1 MQEVSKVKNTSSSA
15 ITVHILAA
23 CSFAYGIFIM
33 AAGSGSFFFLFW
45 IVLALI
51 AEGFLFCLKK
61 NLFRHIPLWIRRIC
75 LSVISLLFAL
85 FLFLEFRIVSDF
97 HPAIN
102 EQQDYLI
109 VLGAQV
115 YNGSVSTILRHRLDA
130 AFDYL
135 VENPETK
142 AIVTGGQ
149 GYNEPYPEAEGMAAY
164 LINRGI
170 SPERIIK
177 EDKADNTVQNI
188 EYSFAMI
195 DPENDRICI
204 VTNQFHVHRAML
216 LAKKA
221 GAQHLSGIGA
231 PSDPLYLLNNMVRE
245 SAALIKDWLIGRI

>member
-1 MQEVSKVKNTSSSA
+1 MKKISSA
-15 ITVHILAA
+15 AAAVHILAA
-23 CSFAYGIFIM
+23 LSFAYGIFIM

-45 IVLALI
+45 IVLAFL
-51 AEGFLFCLKK
+51 AEGFLFCMKK
-61 NLFRHIPLWIRRIC
+61 NLFSRIPSWIRRTC
-75 LSVISLLFAL
+75 LTAFSLLLAL
-85 FLFLEFRIVSDF
+85 FLFLEIRIISDF

-115 YNGSVSTILRHRLDA
+115 YNGRVSTILKHRLDA
-130 AFDYL
+130 AYDYL
-135 VENPETK
+135 IENPDTK

-149 GYNEPYPEAEGMAAY
+149 GFNEPYPEAEGMAAY

-170 SPERIIK
+170 SPDRIIK

-204 VTNQFHVHRAML
+204 VTNQFHVHRALL

-221 GAQHLSGIGA
+221 GAHHLSGIGA

-245 SAALIKDWLIGRI
+245 SAALIKDWLIRRI

>member
-1 MQEVSKVKNTSSSA
+1 MQEVSKMKNTSSSA

-51 AEGFLFCLKK
+51 AEGLLYCIRKKLFS
-61 NLFRHIPLWIRRIC
+61 RIPLWIRRIC
-75 LSVISLLFAL
+75 LSVISLLLAL
-85 FLFLEFRIVSDF
+85 FLFLEIRIVSDF

-231 PSDPLYLLNNMVRE
+231 QSDPLYLLNNMVRE

>member
-1 MQEVSKVKNTSSSA
+1 MRSSSSSA
-15 ITVHILAA
+15 IAMIVHTASVLSA
-23 CSFAYGIFIM
+23 AYGIFIM

-45 IVLALI
+45 IVLALFMEGCLYGYQKGLFSRIPAFLRKIILCI
-51 AEGFLFCLKK
+51 A
-61 NLFRHIPLWIRRIC
+61 
-75 LSVISLLFAL
+75 SLMIGL
-85 FLFLEFRIVSDF
+85 FLFLEVRIVSDF
-97 HPAIN
+97 HPAIA
-102 EQQDYLI
+102 EPQDYLI

-115 YNGSVSTILRHRLDA
+115 YNGRVSTILRHRLDA
-130 AFDYL
+130 AYDYL
-135 VENPETK
+135 AQNPETK

-149 GYNEPYPEAEGMAAY
+149 GFNEPYPEAEGMAAY
-164 LINRGI
+164 LMDRGI
-170 SPERIIK
+170 PEERILK
-177 EDKADNTVQNI
+177 EDQADNTVQNI

-221 GAQHLSGIGA
+221 GAKHLSGIGA

>member
-1 MQEVSKVKNTSSSA
+1 MQEVSKMKNSSSSA

-51 AEGFLFCLKK
+51 AEGFLFCMKK
-61 NLFRHIPLWIRRIC
+61 NLFIHIPLWIRRIC
-75 LSVISLLFAL
+75 LTVASLLLAL
-85 FLFLEFRIVSDF
+85 FLFLEIRIVSDF
-97 HPAIN
+97 HPAIA
-102 EQQDYLI
+102 EPQDYLI

-115 YNGSVSTILRHRLDA
+115 YNGRVSTILRHRLDA
-130 AFDYL
+130 AYDYL
-135 VENPETK
+135 AQNPETK
-142 AIVTGGQ
+142 VIVTGGQ
-149 GYNEPYPEAEGMAAY
+149 GFNEPYPEAEGMAAY
-164 LINRGI
+164 LMDRGI
-170 SPERIIK
+170 SEERILK
-177 EDKADNTVQNI
+177 EDQADNTVQNI

-221 GAQHLSGIGA
+221 GAKHLSGIGA